1 MSDLYVIDK
10 KGIEKLFENYHG
22 NRKCVILYIDVDQ
35 KECMKRMRMRGDTS
49 KSIRERID
57 NDEEA
62 FKDIEELSDFIID
75 GNKDKNAVLNT
86 IYQII
91 SDCERVI

>member
-1 MSDLYVIDK
+1 
-10 KGIEKLFENYHG
+10 
-22 NRKCVILYIDVDQ
+22 
-35 KECMKRMRMRGDTS
+35 MKRMRMRGDTS